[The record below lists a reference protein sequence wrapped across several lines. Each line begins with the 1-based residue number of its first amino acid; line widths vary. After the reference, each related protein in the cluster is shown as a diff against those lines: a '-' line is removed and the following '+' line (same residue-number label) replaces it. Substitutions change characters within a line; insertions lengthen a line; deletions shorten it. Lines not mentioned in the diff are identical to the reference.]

1 MAEFHNERSGDMDSD
16 VRLAFSRQGA
26 PTSPQTPNQIAEM
39 GRLLNSGMKN
49 VEVGALQQEIFE
61 TIPAQHFKEMK
72 RLAKLTGS
80 NISVHG
86 PLVDPAGFT
95 QQGWTEESREEN
107 ERYMK
112 AVMDRSH
119 ELDPEG
125 NIPVNMHTT
134 LGVPG
139 ATTAVDEKGKPLRW
153 KEGERLEKL
162 KERGFDFRV
171 GEEEKQL
178 MHVVDREKGQIIP
191 LKREVLEYIDEQ
203 RIWTPEERLDMLN
216 RTSWDQ
222 DQLQLMSY
230 NKAKQELEHMND
242 RITDNPKWL
251 ELNAAVREAELQNLE
266 VPKDVKLELEKMS
279 SRMQLNNQQIAE
291 YDSHLYSGINN
302 LHNKYIKYR
311 GEPENERERLEYK
324 NAEKQ
329 LEQTKKKYS
338 KFDEEWYKKI
348 RSLQQQMKE
357 EQIGGPEYNHRLNRL
372 QLERSEFHDQVLS
385 DLSTLPAP
393 HFYVSADDFAK
404 EKSIETMSNVAAHS
418 FKKYGE
424 KSPILAM
431 ENFMPT
437 TVLSRADSMR
447 DLIKKTRKKFV
458 EKITKEKGLSE
469 SEAEAAA
476 DRIIGATWDVG
487 HLHQLR
493 KQGFSDKEILKE
505 TEKISPFVKHVHLTD
520 NFGYADSHLPLGM
533 GDVPIKEHLKRLEK
547 EADKDRRNI
556 IEAGAYPQHFKQSP
570 MPQSLE
576 YLESPV
582 YAYDAG
588 PSWADARDLY
598 ASYLVGYGDILP
610 EKHFDTFFGAGF
622 SRLPKELG
630 GQGQSNKSQFSG
642 TPNQ

>member
-1 MAEFHNERSGDMDSD
+1 MAEFHNERSSDMDTD
-16 VRLAFSRQGA
+16 TRLAFSRQGA

-49 VEVGALQQEIFE
+49 VEVGTLQQEMFE
-61 TIPAQHFKEMK
+61 TIPIQHFKEMK
-72 RLAKLTGS
+72 RVAKLTGS
-80 NISVHG
+80 KISVHG

-107 ERYMK
+107 ERYIK

-119 ELDPEG
+119 ELDPDG

-139 ATTAVDEKGKPLRW
+139 TITAVDEKGKPMRW
-153 KEGERLEKL
+153 KAEEVERMRDK
-162 KERGFDFRV
+162 GFTFKR
-171 GEEEKQL
+171 GEEVKQL
-178 MHVVDREKGQIIP
+178 MHVVDKEKGQIIP
-191 LKREVLEYIDEQ
+191 LKREVLEYLDEQ
-203 RIWTPEERLDMLN
+203 RTWTPEERLEMLN

-230 NKAKQELEHMND
+230 NKAKQELEHMNN
-242 RITDNPKWL
+242 RITGDPKWL
-251 ELNAAVREAELQNLE
+251 ELNTEVREAALQGE
-266 VPKDVKLELEKMS
+266 GVPKEAQLELEKMH
-279 SRMQLNNQQIAE
+279 SRIQLNNQQIAE
-291 YDSHLYSGINN
+291 YDQHLYSGINS
-302 LHNKYIKYR
+302 LHNKYVKYR
-311 GEPENERERLEYK
+311 GEPQNEREKMEYGR
-324 NAEKQ
+324 AEKQ
-329 LEQTKKKYS
+329 LKKTRKEYHN
-338 KFDEEWYKKI
+338 FDEKWHKQVREI
-348 RSLQQQMKE
+348 QHQFRDEQME
-357 EQIGGPEYNHRLNRL
+357 GPEYNHKINQL
-372 QLERSEFHDQVLS
+372 QLQRSEFHDQILS

-393 HFYVSADDFAK
+393 HFYVSAEDFAK
-404 EKSIETMSNVAAHS
+404 DKSVETLSNVAAHS
-418 FKKYGE
+418 YKKYGE

-458 EKITKEKGLSE
+458 EKITKSKGLSE
-469 SEAEAAA
+469 SEAQAAA

-493 KQGFSDKEILKE
+493 KQGFSDKELVKE
-505 TEKISPFVKHVHLTD
+505 TEKIAPFVKHVHLTD
-520 NFGYADSHLPLGM
+520 NFGHADSHLPLGM
-533 GDVPIKEHLKRLEK
+533 GDVPIKAHLKELEK
-547 EADKDRRNI
+547 TADKDRRNI

-582 YAYDAG
+582 YTYDAG
-588 PSWADARDLY
+588 PSWAEARDMY

-630 GQGQSNKSQFSG
+630 GQGQANKSQFSG

>member
-1 MAEFHNERSGDMDSD
+1 MAEFHNERNSDMDTD

-26 PTSPQTPNQIAEM
+26 PTSPQTPNQISEM

-49 VEVGALQQEIFE
+49 VEVGALQQEIFD
-61 TIPAQHFKEMK
+61 TIPTQHLTEMK

-80 NISVHG
+80 KVSVHS

-95 QQGWTEESREEN
+95 QQGWTEENREEN

-112 AVMDRSH
+112 AVMDRAH

-139 ATTAVDEKGKPLRW
+139 SITAVDEKSKPMRW
-153 KEGERLEKL
+153 KEEEVERMKEK
-162 KERGFDFRV
+162 GFTFKV
-171 GEEEKQL
+171 GEEVKQL

-191 LKREVLEYIDEQ
+191 LKREVLEYLDEQ
-203 RIWTPEERLDMLN
+203 RTWTPEERLDMLN

-242 RITDNPKWL
+242 RITSDPKWL
-251 ELNAAVREAELQNLE
+251 ELNMVAQDAMREKKRLPKEAEL
-266 VPKDVKLELEKMS
+266 ELNKMA
-279 SRMQLNNQQIAE
+279 SRIELNNKQIAE

-302 LHNKYIKYR
+302 LHNKYVKYR
-311 GEPENERERLEYK
+311 GEPENKREADRYRD
-324 NAEKQ
+324 AEIELKQ
-329 LEQTKKKYS
+329 TRKKYS
-338 KFDEEWYKKI
+338 AFDERWHKEI
-348 RSLQQQMKE
+348 NNLLEQRSEKD
-357 EQIGGPEYNHRLNRL
+357 ISIPEFHEKHNDLL
-372 QLERSEFHDQVLS
+372 LKRSEFHDEILS

-393 HFYVSADDFAK
+393 HFYVTAEEFAK
-404 EKSIETMSNVAAHS
+404 EKSVETMSNVAAHAY
-418 FKKYGE
+418 KKYGE

-458 EKITKEKGLSE
+458 EKITKDKGLSE

-476 DRIIGATWDVG
+476 DKIIGATWDVG

-493 KQGFSDKEILKE
+493 KQGFSDKEIIKE
-505 TEKISPFVKHVHLTD
+505 TEKIAPFVKHVHLTD

-533 GDVPIKEHLKRLEK
+533 GDVPIKEHLRELEK
-547 EADKDRRNI
+547 AADKDRRNI
-556 IEAGAYPQHFKQSP
+556 VEAGAYPQHFKQSP
-570 MPQSLE
+570 LPQTLE

-582 YAYDAG
+582 YSYEAG
-588 PSWADARDLY
+588 PSWSDARDLY

-630 GQGQSNKSQFSG
+630 GQSQGNKSRFSG